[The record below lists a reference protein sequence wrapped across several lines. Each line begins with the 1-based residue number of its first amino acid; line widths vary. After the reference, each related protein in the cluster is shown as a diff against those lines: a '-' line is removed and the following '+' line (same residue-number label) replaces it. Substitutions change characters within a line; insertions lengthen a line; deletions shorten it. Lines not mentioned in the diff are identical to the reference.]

1 MCLSVCLRLCLS
13 VCPTSL
19 LGRYPE
25 IRPANVG
32 DPDQDWW
39 KDRHEGGELVVLDEI
54 QPEWSGKPVP
64 PVGILRTFT
73 FRLLQPSLWSMVV
86 VYAQGTVMDFM

>member
-1 MCLSVCLRLCLS
+1 MCLRLCLS

-39 KDRHEGGELVVLDEI
+39 KDCHDRRELVVLDEI
-54 QPEWSGKPVP
+54 QPEWSGKPEPAVSASRHSQNLH
-64 PVGILRTFT
+64 VSTSATFA
-73 FRLLQPSLWSMVV
+73 VV
-86 VYAQGTVMDFM
+86 YGASHYAQGTVMDFM